1 MVRQA
6 AKQAAEAG
14 VKNARCGALAA
25 GAGICALHLRISLHM
40 LLLSTLTM
48 QDNVIPCSFEVA
60 DAEDL
65 GAYADGTFDVLTC
78 NCGIMFMPHYS
89 K

>member
-1 MVRQA
+1 MMPNDVT
-6 AKQAAEAG
+6 
-14 VKNARCGALAA
+14 
-25 GAGICALHLRISLHM
+25 S
-40 LLLSTLTM
+40 
-48 QDNVIPCSFEVA
+48 CSFEVA

-65 GAYADGTFDVLTC
+65 GAYGDGTFDVLTC